1 MTSISTAVAEGSNT
15 ASEAGAF
22 NPMNLILL
30 AAFAL
35 LIFMM
40 FRGRQKQKKAQAEL
54 QSKMQDGARI
64 MTNFGLFGTVVTQK
78 PEDNQIVL
86 EIAPGTNVTIH
97 SGSVARVVDSN
108 DAPAEPIDEPAAA
121 DAAPV
126 AEETPEET
134 TRRLNDEG
142 KN

>member
-1 MTSISTAVAEGSNT
+1 MAVAEGSAN
-15 ASEAGAF
+15 AADAGGF

-40 FRGRQKQKKAQAEL
+40 FRGRQKQKKAQADL

-64 MTNFGLFGTVVTQK
+64 MTNFGLFGTVVEQK

-86 EIAPGTNVTIH
+86 EIAPGTNVTVH
-97 SGSVARVVDSN
+97 SGAVARVVETEENSVE
-108 DAPAEPIDEPAAA
+108 PADEPVAEDAAA
-121 DAAPV
+121 P

-134 TRRLNDEG
+134 MRRLNDEG

>member
-1 MTSISTAVAEGSNT
+1 MAVAEGSAN
-15 ASEAGAF
+15 AEAGGF

-40 FRGRQKQKKAQAEL
+40 FRGRQKQKKAQADL

-64 MTNFGLFGTVVTQK
+64 MTNFGLFGTVVEQK
-78 PEDNQIVL
+78 PEENQIVL
-86 EIAPGTNVTIH
+86 EIAPGTNVTVH
-97 SGSVARVVDSN
+97 SGAVARVVDAN
-108 DAPAEPIDEPAAA
+108 DEPAEPVEEHVAD
-121 DAAPV
+121 DAAPST
-126 AEETPEET
+126 EETPEET
-134 TRRLNDEG
+134 MRRLNDEG